1 MDGSRTE
8 IQRRETLTC
17 PVSKQGVENGSPFS
31 HSRNVNKYRLVSF
44 FLVGL
49 AIFSGCE
56 KREAASAPPHSIEDR
71 LPKQAQPKQ
80 PTIKLWIGSEELTAE
95 MALSAIQQ
103 QTGMMFRTNTVENEG
118 MIFVLPQAMRAS
130 FWMKNCFVP
139 LSIAYIDPDG
149 VIQEIHDLQP
159 QNTNSVWSTSRN
171 IRFALETSQGWFQR
185 HNISTGTLVRT
196 ERGSLMDTFVRRRQG
211 Q

>member
-1 MDGSRTE
+1 M
-8 IQRRETLTC
+8 
-17 PVSKQGVENGSPFS
+17 NA
-31 HSRNVNKYRLVSF
+31 YRLIGLVLVS
-44 FLVGL
+44 L
-49 AIFSGCE
+49 AIVSGCE
-56 KREAASAPPHSIEDR
+56 KREAASAPPRSIDNL
-71 LPKQAQPKQ
+71 LPKLAQPKLA
-80 PTIKLWIGSEELTAE
+80 TIKLWIGSEELITE
-95 MALSAIQQ
+95 MALSPAQQ

-159 QNTNSVWSTSRN
+159 QNTNSVWSDSRN
-171 IRFALETSQGWFQR
+171 IQFALETSQGWFQR
-185 HNISTGTLVRT
+185 HNVSTGTLVRT
-196 ERGSLMDTFVRRRQG
+196 EHGSLMDTFVRRRQS

>member
-1 MDGSRTE
+1 
-8 IQRRETLTC
+8 
-17 PVSKQGVENGSPFS
+17 VNGHRLISFI
-31 HSRNVNKYRLVSF
+31 LVS
-44 FLVGL
+44 L
-49 AIFSGCE
+49 ALISGCGQ
-56 KREAASAPPHSIEDR
+56 RDATSAPPQSIDNL

-95 MALSAIQQ
+95 MALSPIQQ

-118 MIFVLPQAMRAS
+118 MIFVLPQTTRAS

-159 QNTNSVWSTSRN
+159 HNTNSVLSASRN

-185 HNISTGTLVRT
+185 HNVSTGTLVRT
-196 ERGSLMDTFVRRRQG
+196 ERGSLMDTFVRRRPG